1 MRIAVIY
8 NEPSLTPDEEHWT
21 NRSAP
26 CDRAGA
32 PLLDAS
38 EFNVREEA
46 RLIGDFLEQGGH
58 AVVLFAADDALA
70 LARFLRE
77 ERPDAI
83 FNCCESFRGDASLEM
98 NVAALY
104 ELFGIPFTGSSALAL
119 ALALDKDMAKAFFRV
134 HGVPTP
140 AHVVAHIGCAVP
152 DPLPI
157 AFPCIVKPL
166 REDASIGIDAQA
178 VVRER
183 GALLRRIEF
192 VWTEF
197 GQPALVEEYI
207 DGRELN
213 VAVLATSEN
222 EMIAL
227 PISEIVFEGAAA
239 AGVRVLSYGA
249 KWFVNSEEYRSTMSK
264 CPADLPPEL
273 QERIQ
278 QVALR
283 AARAVRL
290 RDYGRI
296 DLRLRSG
303 DDAIFVLEANP
314 NPDITF
320 DSGFVG
326 AAKAAG
332 RTYAGVI
339 RDILE
344 RALERRCGGQTGGA
358 ARP

>member
-8 NEPSLTPDEEHWT
+8 NEPNLTPDEEHWT

-46 RLIGDFLEQGGH
+46 RLIGEFLEQGGLE
-58 AVVLFAADDALA
+58 VVHFAADDPLA
-70 LARFLRE
+70 LVRFLHA

-104 ELFGIPFTGSSALAL
+104 ELFGIPFTGSPPLTLGAALN
-119 ALALDKDMAKAFFRV
+119 KDVAKALFRA

-140 AHVVAHIGCAVP
+140 EHFVADVGCIIP

-157 AFPCIVKPL
+157 GFPCIVKPL

-178 VVRER
+178 VVHGRE
-183 GALLRRIEF
+183 ALLRRVEF
-192 VWTEF
+192 VWAEF
-197 GQPALVEEYI
+197 RQPAIVEEYV

-213 VAVLATSEN
+213 VAVLATSAR

-227 PISEIVFEGAAA
+227 PVSEIVFEGAAA

-249 KWFVNSEEYRSTMSK
+249 KWFVNSEEYRTTMSK

-278 QVALR
+278 TVAVQ
-283 AARAVRL
+283 AARAVGL

-339 RDILE
+339 REILE
-344 RALERRCGGQTGGA
+344 RALERRCGVEPRET

>member
-8 NEPSLTPDEEHWT
+8 NEPNVTPDEEHWT

-38 EFNVREEA
+38 EFNVRQEA
-46 RLIGDFLEQGGH
+46 QLIGELLEQGGH
-58 AVVLFAADDALA
+58 EVVLFAADDALA
-70 LARFLRE
+70 LARFLHE

-83 FNCCESFRGDASLEM
+83 FNCCESFRGDASLEL

-104 ELFGIPFTGSSALAL
+104 ELFGIPFTGSSPLAL
-119 ALALDKDMAKAFFRV
+119 GVALDKDVAKALFHA

-140 AHVVAHIGCAVP
+140 AHFVADVGGAVP
-152 DPLPI
+152 DPAPVG
-157 AFPCIVKPL
+157 FPCIVKPL
-166 REDASIGIDAQA
+166 REDASIGIDAHA

-183 GALLRRIEF
+183 AALLRRIEF

-197 GQPALVEEYI
+197 RQPAIVEEFV

-213 VAVLATSEN
+213 VAVLATSAR

-239 AGVRVLSYGA
+239 EGVRVLSYGA
-249 KWFVNSEEYRSTMSK
+249 KWFVNSEEYRTTMSK
-264 CPADLPPEL
+264 CPAELPSEL
-273 QERIQ
+273 QERIRK
-278 QVALR
+278 VALR
-283 AARAVRL
+283 AARAVGL

-332 RTYAGVI
+332 RTYAAII
-339 RDILE
+339 REILE
-344 RALERRCGGQTGGA
+344 RALERRCRGESREA